1 MPDAVS
7 PKARARKAHA
17 PDVDP
22 RALVLD
28 RDDVLRSN
36 VVMSARSVHSLERRE
51 RERAET
57 RRDFLEAARRMFVQ
71 RGYEGTTMRAIA
83 AKVGY
88 TPTAIYHHFRDKEAL
103 VTELSTLDFRAFA
116 QALKRIGAVADP
128 VDRLQQ
134 MGVAYAEFAATH
146 PMQYQFM
153 FMTRPPKGS
162 AKRMAQG
169 DPGEEAY
176 TFLRQTCADAIASGR
191 LRPEFRDDAEL
202 AQMAWGALH
211 GLVALQ
217 IAKGDVPWIEWRDLG
232 QTAAKAAEALMRGVL
247 REKRR

>member
-1 MPDAVS
+1 MA
-7 PKARARKAHA
+7 K
-17 PDVDP
+17 
-22 RALVLD
+22 
-28 RDDVLRSN
+28 
-36 VVMSARSVHSLERRE
+36 SVPSLERRK
-51 RERAET
+51 RERVQT
-57 RRDFLEAARRMFVQ
+57 RQKLLEAARRMFVQ

-116 QALKRIGAVADP
+116 GALKRIGAVADP

-134 MGVAYAEFAATH
+134 MGVAYAEFAAMH

-153 FMTRPPKGS
+153 FMTRRPNGS

-176 TFLRQTCADAIASGR
+176 TVLRPTCADAIESGR
-191 LRPEFRDDAEL
+191 LRTGFPEHA
-202 AQMAWGALH
+202 
-211 GLVALQ
+211 
-217 IAKGDVPWIEWRDLG
+217 
-232 QTAAKAAEALMRGVL
+232 
-247 REKRR
+247 